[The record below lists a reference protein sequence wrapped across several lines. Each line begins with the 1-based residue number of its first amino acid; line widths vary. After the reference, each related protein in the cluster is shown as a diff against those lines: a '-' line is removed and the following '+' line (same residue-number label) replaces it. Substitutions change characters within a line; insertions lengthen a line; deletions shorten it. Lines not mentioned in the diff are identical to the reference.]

1 MTGSELVEYVEGIV
15 HEDIQ
20 VGDHGLDLT
29 AAEIRVVEE
38 PGRVDFGGGELDAA
52 TTTPHETAQRNP
64 DDDYEWWNLDAG
76 QCLVEFNESV
86 HADEPLVCQARGELR
101 DRGAFHPTLFVR
113 ELEGVPLSVP
123 TGGLRLKEN
132 ARVSTLLPSSRP

>member
-15 HEDIQ
+15 HEDTQ

-52 TTTPHETAQRNP
+52 TTIPHETAQRNP